1 MTISD
6 TPDSTSPEVAPIR
19 HSARVIAVLSAGNF
33 AIGMGAFIVTGIMTP
48 LANGLDMTK
57 LESGLVLTV
66 YALAYAIGSPLLV
79 SLTGSRPRVFVLTA
93 GMTIFLVGAL
103 VSAMA
108 SDSTILYVARVV
120 AALGAGLFTPVTS
133 VVAMAV
139 VAPTNRGKALSQ
151 VFLGFTLA
159 QVLGVPAGS
168 YIGYT
173 FGWQAAF
180 LCVAALSAIC
190 LAGVLRYVPRALN
203 VQSNSLETLWQV
215 LTNLKLMSAIMFT
228 ASYIGCNYVVI
239 TLFAPLLE
247 SSMGY
252 ARDGVTSL
260 LMLYG
265 LGAVFGNL
273 LGGVITDRLGPRVSL
288 VITCL
293 SQVLLLPVYS
303 ILPMPDAMLFA
314 ATLLWSTLGWAFMVP
329 QQARLISAAPDSQSV
344 VLALNA
350 AAVYVGA
357 SFGSIV
363 AGLAADT
370 LGLQTLGLIGGLVAL
385 FAFLNLL
392 FSERLLSSQSAT

>member
-1 MTISD
+1 MQHPNAS
-6 TPDSTSPEVAPIR
+6 
-19 HSARVIAVLSAGNF
+19 RVIAVLSGGNF

-79 SLTGSRPRVFVLTA
+79 SLTGARPRAMVLA
-93 GMTIFLVGAL
+93 LGMTVFLIGAL
-103 VSAMA
+103 FSAMA
-108 SDSTILYVARVV
+108 TTPTALYTARIV

-139 VAPTNRGKALSQ
+139 VAPKNKGKALSQ

-168 YIGYT
+168 FIGYT

-180 LCVAALSAIC
+180 LCVAFLSLIC
-190 LAGVLRYVPRALN
+190 VAGVLKFVPRHVN
-203 VQSNSLETLWQV
+203 VQPNSLDTLWQV
-215 LTNLKLMSAIMFT
+215 LKDARVMTAIAFT
-228 ASYIGCNYVVI
+228 ASYIGSNYVLI
-239 TLFAPLLE
+239 TLLAPLLE

-252 ARDGVTSL
+252 TRNGVTGL
-260 LMLYG
+260 LILYG

-273 LGGVITDRLGPRVSL
+273 LGGFITDRLGSKRSL
-288 VITCL
+288 IITCL
-293 SQVLLLPVYS
+293 SQVLFLPVYS
-303 ILPMPDAMLFA
+303 MLPMPDAMLFA
-314 ATLLWSTLGWAFMVP
+314 ATLLWSTLGWAFLVP
-329 QQARLISAAPDSQSV
+329 QQARLISAAPGSQSV

-357 SFGSIV
+357 SIGSII
-363 AGLAADT
+363 AGLAAESI
-370 LGLQTLGLIGGLVAL
+370 GLQSLGLIGGLVAL
-385 FAFLNLL
+385 FAFVNLL
-392 FSERLLSSQSAT
+392 FSERLLSK

>member
-1 MTISD
+1 
-6 TPDSTSPEVAPIR
+6 
-19 HSARVIAVLSAGNF
+19 
-33 AIGMGAFIVTGIMTP
+33 MGAFIVTGIMTP

-79 SLTGSRPRVFVLTA
+79 SLTGARPRVFVLA
-93 GMTIFLVGAL
+93 VGMTVFLIGAL
-103 VSAMA
+103 LSAMA
-108 SDSTILYVARVV
+108 TTSTILYGARIV

-139 VAPTNRGKALSQ
+139 VAPQNRGKALSR

-180 LCVAALSAIC
+180 LCVALLSIIC
-190 LAGVLRYVPRALN
+190 LAGVLRFVPRSVS
-203 VQSNSLETLWQV
+203 VQSNSLRTLWQV
-215 LTNLKLMSAIMFT
+215 LTDPRVMTAIAFT
-228 ASYIGCNYVVI
+228 ASYIGSNYVVL
-239 TLFAPLLE
+239 TLLAPLLE

-252 ARDGVTSL
+252 SRNGVTSL

-273 LGGVITDRLGPRVSL
+273 LGGFITDRLGSRKSL
-288 VITCL
+288 IITCL
-293 SQVLLLPVYS
+293 SQVLFLPVYS
-303 ILPMPDAMLFA
+303 ALPLADGVLFA

-329 QQARLISAAPDSQSV
+329 QQARLINAAPQSQSV

-357 SFGSIV
+357 SFGSII
-363 AGLAADT
+363 AGLAAESAGLLS
-370 LGLQTLGLIGGLVAL
+370 LGIIGGLVAL
-385 FAFLNLL
+385 FAFVNLL
-392 FSERLLSSQSAT
+392 FSERLLSKR